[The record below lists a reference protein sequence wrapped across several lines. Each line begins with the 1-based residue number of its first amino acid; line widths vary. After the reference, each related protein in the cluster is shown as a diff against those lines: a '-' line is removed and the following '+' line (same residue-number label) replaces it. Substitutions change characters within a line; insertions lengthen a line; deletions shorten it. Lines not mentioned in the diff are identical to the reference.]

1 MKKNIYISEY
11 ITIIFLLII
20 FILILFYFK
29 SYNIEHFNKPRR
41 TVPPEVSGGGSGEGG
56 GGGSGGGGGGGGGSG
71 GSGGGDKNPSKN
83 MKACGDGGGGGGR
96 GGGSGGG
103 GGAPTPV
110 VTPVAIPSE
119 IIQKKP
125 SPSGPLPS
133 PVPPAVLPPEV
144 IKSKGPTA
152 TSVMIKPHIPPGLL
166 PLSQPLSVINPPTP
180 TESIKGPVKNVSSSD
195 KNNNVKLAALSNSVL
210 NLYEKQIAKNT
221 PLQESILKE
230 IQIKQK
236 ELEDKKKLE
245 LNQAKKIQEKEKV
258 LLTRSRMLQIN
269 QDRSSYRKKIIYSL
283 LAIIFVIFIITIMIY
298 IFFFKNVN
306 FYTRQRKGKWIFE
319 NEIIDNIS

>member
-1 MKKNIYISEY
+1 
-11 ITIIFLLII
+11 
-20 FILILFYFK
+20 
-29 SYNIEHFNKPRR
+29 
-41 TVPPEVSGGGSGEGG
+41 
-56 GGGSGGGGGGGGGSG
+56 
-71 GSGGGDKNPSKN
+71 
-83 MKACGDGGGGGGR
+83 
-96 GGGSGGG
+96 
-103 GGAPTPV
+103 
-110 VTPVAIPSE
+110 
-119 IIQKKP
+119 
-125 SPSGPLPS
+125 
-133 PVPPAVLPPEV
+133 
-144 IKSKGPTA
+144 
-152 TSVMIKPHIPPGLL
+152 
-166 PLSQPLSVINPPTP
+166 LSQPLPVINPPTP

-319 NEIIDNIS
+319 NEIIYNFS